1 MVTSIHSMQKRL
13 EIARNLES
21 RWKLLEDS
29 RLKRE
34 RNQLAKKPDR
44 KENDIQKSKVIDKW
58 CESKNT
64 VFEKHISPENTFW
77 YYVVNN

>member
-44 KENDIQKSKVIDKW
+44 KENDIQKSKVIDK
-58 CESKNT
+58 
-64 VFEKHISPENTFW
+64 
-77 YYVVNN
+77 